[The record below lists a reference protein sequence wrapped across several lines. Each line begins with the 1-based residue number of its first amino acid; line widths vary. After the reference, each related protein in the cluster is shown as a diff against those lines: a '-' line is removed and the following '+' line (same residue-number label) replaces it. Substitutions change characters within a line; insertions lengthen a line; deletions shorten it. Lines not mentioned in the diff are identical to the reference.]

1 MPATLFRKFTR
12 YLDENE
18 FIQVLIWEVDPA
30 VLGSDHG
37 YKYSMAYIVSGV
49 CVMRYDNE
57 RGKGDHKHIG
67 DQEINTSFASIDQ
80 LFADFLADV
89 ETIRNE
95 RG

>member
-1 MPATLFRKFTR
+1 MSATIFKKFTR

-30 VLGSDHG
+30 VLGSDHSF
-37 YKYSMAYIVSGV
+37 KYSMAYIVSGI
-49 CVMRYDNE
+49 CVMRYGNE
-57 RGKGDHKHIG
+57 HGKGDHKHIR
-67 DQEINTSFASIDQ
+67 DQEIGTNFAGIDQ

-89 ETIRNE
+89 ETIRSE

>member
-1 MPATLFRKFTR
+1 MPSTLFKKFTR

-30 VLGSDHG
+30 VLGSSHG
-37 YKYSMAYIVSGV
+37 YKYSLAYIVSGV

-57 RGKGDHKHIG
+57 RGKGDHKHVG
-67 DQEINTSFASIDQ
+67 DQEISTSFASIDQ